1 MTLSTSGSNF
11 GRYVFGAAVL
21 ASGLI
26 MLVWRDYHD
35 LTQVRYLLNATDGP
49 VFVYAAA
56 VAQIF
61 GGVAIQ
67 FRRTAR
73 IGAVVIGVVY
83 LVFALVCVPRIIT
96 TPQIYDRWGN
106 FFEPFSLA
114 TGAAIVY
121 ARFSSNWAPE
131 AVRRIGRILFG
142 VCTASFTLEQAF
154 YLRATAELVP
164 TWLPLGQMFWA
175 IATTV
180 AFGLAA
186 VALLT
191 NCKALLATRLLTL
204 MVVLLALLVWVPL
217 VVSDPHSHVNWSEL
231 AESFAIAGAAWIL
244 AELLGED

>member
-1 MTLSTSGSNF
+1 
-11 GRYVFGAAVL
+11 
-21 ASGLI
+21 

-204 MVVLLALLVWVPL
+204 MVVLLALLVWIPL